1 MMVDSQ
7 AAKGEVADQAE
18 VGIYP
23 VDKPVGPTSFRL
35 VQLVRRALGIKKT
48 GHAGTLDPFASG
60 LLLICVGR
68 PATRIIEQ
76 LMGGE
81 KVYEGTLA
89 LGVETD
95 TLDREGRVVATHP
108 VPPLDIEQVQ
118 RCLAGFVGEQLQLPP
133 LYSALKHKGKPLYRY
148 ARQGLEIPREP
159 RPVVIH
165 ALEFLELEKEILK
178 IRVRCGKGTYIRSLA
193 ADIGRALG
201 CGAHLAA
208 LRRVRSGGFSVERA
222 VAGGA
227 LVGEPLRDRELLLAG
242 RLSVAEGLAMNCEC
256 L

>member
-1 MMVDSQ
+1 MMVDLQ
-7 AAKGEVADQAE
+7 VEIGELEDQDE

-23 VDKPVGPTSFRL
+23 LDKPVGPTSFRL

-68 PATRIIEQ
+68 PATRIIDQ

-95 TLDREGRVVATHP
+95 TLDREGKVVATHP
-108 VPPLDIEQVQ
+108 VPPLDIDQVNQ
-118 RCLAGFVGEQLQLPP
+118 CLAGFVGEQLQMPP

-148 ARQGLEIPREP
+148 ARQGVEIPREP

-165 ALEFLELEKEILK
+165 ALELLGLEKEFLK

-201 CGAHLAA
+201 CGAHLDT

-222 VAGGA
+222 VDGE
-227 LVGEPLRDRELLLAG
+227 LLIGEPVRARELLLAG
-242 RLSVAEGLAMNCEC
+242 RLGVVEGLALNCEC
-256 L
+256 Q

>member
-1 MMVDSQ
+1 VDR
-7 AAKGEVADQAE
+7 AE

-23 VDKPVGPTSFRL
+23 IDKPVGPTSFRL

-60 LLLICVGR
+60 LLIVCAGR
-68 PATRIIEQ
+68 PATRVIDQ
-76 LMGGE
+76 LMVGE

-108 VPPLDIEQVQ
+108 VPTLDAGRVR
-118 RCLAGFVGEQLQLPP
+118 RCLDGFVGEQLQTPP
-133 LYSALKHKGKPLYRY
+133 LFSALKHKGKPLYRY
-148 ARQGLEIPREP
+148 ARQGVEIAREP

-165 ALEFLELEKEILK
+165 ALELLGMEKEILK

-193 ADIGRALG
+193 TDIGRDLG
-201 CGAHLAA
+201 CGAHLAT

-222 VAGGA
+222 IDGCALLGGPDRA
-227 LVGEPLRDRELLLAG
+227 RELLLAG
-242 RLSVAEGLAMNCEC
+242 RLSVEEGLAMNQEC

>member
-1 MMVDSQ
+1 MMDLQ
-7 AAKGEVADQAE
+7 AGTTAE
-18 VGIYP
+18 RDPALVGIYP
-23 VDKPVGPTSFRL
+23 VDKPVGPSSFRL

-60 LLLICVGR
+60 LLIICAGR
-68 PATRIIEQ
+68 PATRIVEQ

-95 TLDREGRVVATHP
+95 TLDREGKVVASHP
-108 VPPLDIEQVQ
+108 VPKLDRDLVC
-118 RCLAGFVGEQLQLPP
+118 RCLAGFVGEQLQMPP

-148 ARQGLEIPREP
+148 ARQGMEIPLEP
-159 RPVVIH
+159 RTVVIH
-165 ALEFLELEKEILK
+165 SLELLDLGTEALK

-201 CGAHLAA
+201 CGAHLAS
-208 LRRVRSGGFSVERA
+208 LRRVRSGGFTVERA
-222 VAGGA
+222 VDGGVLA
-227 LVGEPLRDRELLLAG
+227 SEPDRARELLLAG
-242 RLSVAEGLAMNCEC
+242 RLSVAEGLGLNLEC
-256 L
+256 Q